1 MGNRK
6 DLTPNVDVTMKD
18 SEVKVIAAIFA
29 PEYDNVDAML
39 DIKTI
44 DDIESVR

>member
-1 MGNRK
+1 MGIRK
-6 DLTPNVDVTMKD
+6 DRTPNVDVTMKD

-29 PEYDNVDAML
+29 PEYDSVDAML